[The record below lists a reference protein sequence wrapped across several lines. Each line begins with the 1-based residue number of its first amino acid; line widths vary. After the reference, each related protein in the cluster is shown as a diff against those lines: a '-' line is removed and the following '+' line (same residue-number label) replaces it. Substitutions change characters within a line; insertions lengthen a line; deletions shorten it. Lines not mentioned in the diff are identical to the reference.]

1 MNKNISLIRG
11 LAAGLGISIGAI
23 LPASAA
29 KPVAIEKDL
38 LGVRVLQNYRE
49 VLRRYGAP
57 TRVFRA
63 TESVTYQEV
72 VTLNGVGT
80 GGIAGIADGAS
91 TGGSGGGAM
100 GAMAMGGPGGQMGA
114 AMMPGGRGGAGQSGG
129 GPAPSLNPGMMG
141 GGSGGPPGQSP
152 MAGGNSGGGGGGG
165 AQAGDNPDGSYSEAG
180 GFTWVYLFPAKK
192 LAYEFHFNKDGRVER
207 IAELGNAF
215 GQHTSRGIGLGDT
228 LEKVYNVYGWTDRI
242 KEEEPGKFSLLYND
256 KYHAQF
262 LVLKKKVVAISVF
275 LKENQFMRFDGSP
288 GGSGM
293 MAGASGGQGGM
304 MGQGGGMMGM
314 GGGAPRM
321 GGGQDS
327 MGSLGGG
334 GGKGGKMPSLGKVSQ

>member
-1 MNKNISLIRG
+1 MNKNNSLIRG
-11 LAAGLGISIGAI
+11 LAAGIGISIGAM

-80 GGIAGIADGAS
+80 GGIVGIADGAS

-100 GAMAMGGPGGQMGA
+100 GAMAMGGRGGQMGT

-129 GPAPSLNPGMMG
+129 GPAPSLNPGMMS
-141 GGSGGPPGQSP
+141 GGSSAPPGQSP
-152 MAGGNSGGGGGGG
+152 MAGGNSGGGGGG
-165 AQAGDNPDGSYSEAG
+165 AQAGDNPDGSYSESG